1 MQQPELEAARHVL
14 AYFVRN
20 ATAADNV
27 EGVARWRLLEERV
40 HSTLQTT
47 ESALSWLVS
56 QGFLEQMTTAGGNHV
71 FRMNPKRMD
80 DARVFLAQG
89 GEQKRNLD

>member
-1 MQQPELEAARHVL
+1 MQQPELESAMHVL

-20 ATAADNV
+20 AAAADNV

-47 ESALSWLVS
+47 ESALLWLVS
-56 QGFLEQMTTAGGNHV
+56 QGFLEQMTMAGGNHV
-71 FRMNPKRMD
+71 FRMNLKRMD
-80 DARVFLAQG
+80 DARVFLAQ
-89 GEQKRNLD
+89 EASKKRNLD